1 MALEVPPTFIA
12 THTNRPDD
20 GTRSLFR
27 LPTDHQLDLQDVARG
42 VEESD
47 AGVCCSYLIDM
58 SSGEGADFD
67 EFAPIGP
74 ERFADDA
81 IRFIAIDIACSAP
94 VVSRWRQKIL
104 RCRRALVRMREAGD
118 HRDVSVLHVAYGYPD
133 PIVRQLP
140 DLLGMSVKIGV
151 LVRYTD
157 AVEDKRQE
165 MVRAEAV
172 RTARDFSGRGYEGD
186 GKQLVDF
193 IERRNRTRTAD
204 AIISSAD
211 ALRSALA
218 PFGEASVVRMGD
230 EGTLD
235 YEARKEARRGRE
247 EAYRQKRSAFLTK
260 AKIQAVKML
269 AEAEERYHQSWLAS
283 G

>member
-12 THTNRPDD
+12 THTNRSDD

-47 AGVCCSYLIDM
+47 AGVCCSYLIDTM
-58 SSGEGADFD
+58 SGEGVDFD
-67 EFAPIGP
+67 EHAPIGP
-74 ERFADDA
+74 ERFADSA
-81 IRFIAIDIACSAP
+81 IQFTAIDIGLAVPA
-94 VVSRWRQKIL
+94 VSRWRKKIL
-104 RCRRALVRMREAGD
+104 RCRRALVRLRESGD
-118 HRDVSVLHVAYGYPD
+118 HRSVSVLHVAYGYPD

-140 DLLGMSVKIGV
+140 ELLGMSVKIGV

-157 AVEDKRQE
+157 VVEEKRQE
-165 MVRAEAV
+165 MVRAEAA
-172 RTARDFSGRGYEGD
+172 RTSRDFEGRGYEGD

-204 AIISSAD
+204 AAITSAD

-218 PFGEASVVRMGD
+218 PFSEPSVVRMDG
-230 EGTLD
+230 EGHHE
-235 YEARKEARRGRE
+235 YEARREARRNRE
-247 EAYRQKRSAFLTK
+247 EAHRSRRSAFLTR
-260 AKIQAVKML
+260 AKVEAVKML
-269 AEAEERYHQSWLAS
+269 AKAEEQYHQSWLTTP
-283 G
+283 

>member
-140 DLLGMSVKIGV
+140 ELLSMSVKLGV

-157 AVEDKRQE
+157 AVEEKRTE
-165 MVRAEAV
+165 MVRAEA
-172 RTARDFSGRGYEGD
+172 T
-186 GKQLVDF
+186 
-193 IERRNRTRTAD
+193 RRNASNVIDLNQRRSLLRYYD
-204 AIISSAD
+204 RIISSSD

-218 PFGEASVVRMGD
+218 PFGEASVVRTGD

-269 AEAEERYHQSWLAS
+269 AHAEERYHQSWLAS